1 MRENNG
7 VYCSPTTWCGIH
19 LSVATPNRQND
30 NDQFRTILLVTQ
42 PYTVI
47 ARVFAAPFSPNFMS
61 KSRGASYM
69 CISSFKPFY
78 PHKISRQNQQDTA

>member
-42 PYTVI
+42 PYMHSLYEFILHKRSYQVECSSCMVVPI
-47 ARVFAAPFSPNFMS
+47 MS
-61 KSRGASYM
+61 
-69 CISSFKPFY
+69 FY
-78 PHKISRQNQQDTA
+78 